1 MPAPSLRLFLV
12 RHGETTSNREL
23 RYLGSQDEPL
33 TENGRRQ
40 AENLASALASLPLSV
55 VYASPLLRA
64 AQTGER
70 IAARLSVPLLAEP
83 RLREQG
89 FGEWEGMSRAEVLQR
104 GDSERDLLLRCE
116 SDPEAAPPGGE
127 SLALVACR
135 VRALAGDLAA
145 AHPGGRVTV
154 VSHVGP
160 IKALLCAALAA
171 PLTAAHRL
179 FLDPGTLTVIDW
191 GESPVV
197 RLFNSQAHL
206 GWQEARWGL

>member
-12 RHGETTSNREL
+12 RHGETASNREL

-40 AENLASALASLPLSV
+40 AESLASALACLSLAA

-70 IAARLSVPLLAEP
+70 IAARLRLPLQPEP
-83 RLREQG
+83 RLREQR
-89 FGEWEGMSRAEVLQR
+89 FGEWEGLSRAEVLQR
-104 GDSERDLLLRCE
+104 GDVERDLLLRCE
-116 SDPEAAPPGGE
+116 SDPDAAPPGGE
-127 SLALVACR
+127 SLALVAGR
-135 VRALAGDLAA
+135 VQALAGDLAA
-145 AHPGGRVTV
+145 AHPGGQITV

-171 PLTAAHRL
+171 PLTAARRL

-191 GESPVV
+191 GEAPVV
-197 RLFNSQAHL
+197 RLFNSHAL
-206 GWQEARWGL
+206 LDWQEARWRS